1 MSSTESLVTG
11 KQEFMS
17 GPGHRRKATL
27 ERERERKIMK
37 RSAYWAAGFLLL
49 IAFGFFWGCSSNHFL
64 LTELHTSNPVLA
76 KRVEVVPFIDETHL
90 GGGLGAKF
98 TEEFVSRLKKIPSV
112 VLVEKPLDVSKPSD
126 DMKSPRFGIV
136 TPKDYIRKAEDRGM
150 NILITGVLNP
160 IDVTMKRAGI
170 WPFRKNSYFQEI
182 SMVVNLIDLSS
193 GAVMFTRLESKTYSS
208 SEEDFIGNEKQ
219 FMEEL
224 MNKHMPEIVK
234 KEVSAISDV
243 LEDIPWV
250 GKVLSVEGDTIR
262 VDGGQDI
269 GVKGG
274 QVFRVFSQGES
285 VPSLSGRLYPVRS
298 KEVGRI
304 EIVSVGDT
312 DSVAKPVSGGPF
324 AAGQPIL
331 LKD

>member
-1 MSSTESLVTG
+1 LAAG
-11 KQEFMS
+11 KQEFMP
-17 GPGHRRKATL
+17 GPGHRRSVTL

-37 RSAYWAAGFLLL
+37 RSAFRAAGFLFL

-64 LTELHTSNPVLA
+64 LTEFHTSSPLLA

-90 GGGLGAKF
+90 AGGLGAKF
-98 TEEFVSRLKKIPSV
+98 TEEFLSRIRKIPSV
-112 VLVEKPLDVSKPSD
+112 VLTEKPLGLSKASD

-136 TPKDYIRKAEDRGM
+136 TPKDYILKAEERGL
-150 NILITGVLNP
+150 NVLITGVLNP
-160 IDVTMKRAGI
+160 IDVTMRRTGI
-170 WPFRKNSYFQEI
+170 WPFRKNTYFQEI
-182 SMVVNLIDLSS
+182 SVVVNLIDLSS
-193 GAVMFTRLESKTYSS
+193 GAVMLTRLESKTFSS
-208 SEEDFIGNEKQ
+208 SEEEFVGNEQ
-219 FMEEL
+219 EFMEEL
-224 MNKHMPEIVK
+224 VNKHMPEILK

-243 LEDIPWV
+243 LEEIPWV

-262 VDGGQDI
+262 VNGGRDV
-269 GVKGG
+269 GLKEG
-274 QVFRVFSQGES
+274 QLFRVFSQGES

-312 DSVAKPVSGGPF
+312 DAVARPVSGGPF
-324 AAGQPIL
+324 AIGQPIL